1 MEIVGVTR
9 IVDGKE
15 VEEFV
20 VGCEI
25 HSFWCKGLPPL
36 THGCRECWQA
46 YYFHQW
52 AQAGANPEHIDQL
65 ESAIRHAGE
74 LADDG
79 KWDFKPNFH
88 VDISKEN

>member
-1 MEIVGVTR
+1 MI
-9 IVDGKE
+9 DGKE

-25 HSFWCKGLPPL
+25 HEFWCKGLPPL
-36 THGCRECWQA
+36 THGCRECWSA

-65 ESAIRHAGE
+65 ESAVRHAAE
-74 LADDG
+74 LEDKG
-79 KWDFKPNFH
+79 QWDFKPHFK